1 MKQDA
6 KLLRE
11 YLKEDPPAHTYQV
24 SLMLGGQ
31 WTLTNGRD
39 TTQAI
44 VAGILSE
51 LGDL

>member
-1 MKQDA
+1 
-6 KLLRE
+6 
-11 YLKEDPPAHTYQV
+11 
-24 SLMLGGQ
+24 MLGGQ
-31 WTLTNGRD
+31 WTGTNWQD